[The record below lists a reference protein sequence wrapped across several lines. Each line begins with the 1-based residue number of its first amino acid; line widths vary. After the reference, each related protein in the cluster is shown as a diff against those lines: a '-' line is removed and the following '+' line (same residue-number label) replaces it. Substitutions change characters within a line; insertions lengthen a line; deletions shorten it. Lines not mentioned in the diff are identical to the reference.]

1 MDNQLILSLKQYR
14 ALKKLLEDINKD
26 VTTIRQKALPE
37 GGYIDNNDLM
47 ILLQISPRTLYR
59 WRQSG
64 RLPYKKLG
72 CRFYYKADL
81 ILKSFSVRPDEPNE
95 EVEDV
100 HESEQIP
107 AGIPQP
113 DENEIHIPCEQCPL
127 FLILNSED

>member
-1 MDNQLILSLKQYR
+1 MGNRIISLKQYQV
-14 ALKKLLEDINKD
+14 LKKVLDDINKD

-37 GGYIDNNDLM
+37 AGYIDNNDLL
-47 ILLQISPRTLYR
+47 ILLQVTPRTLYR

-81 ILKSFSVRPDEPNE
+81 ILKNFKMQPDEKNE

-100 HESEQIP
+100 HETNQLPPEIRL
-107 AGIPQP
+107 P
-113 DENEIHIPCEQCPL
+113 DENQIHIPCEQCPL
-127 FLILNSED
+127 FVILNSED

>member
-1 MDNQLILSLKQYR
+1 MGNRILSLKQYQV
-14 ALKKLLEDINKD
+14 LKKVLDDINKD

-37 GGYIDNNDLM
+37 AGYIDNNDLL
-47 ILLQISPRTLYR
+47 ILLQVTPRTLYR

-81 ILKSFSVRPDEPNE
+81 ILKNFKMQPDEKNE

-100 HESEQIP
+100 HETKQLPPDIP
-107 AGIPQP
+107 LP
-113 DENEIHIPCEQCPL
+113 DENQLHIPCEQCPL
-127 FLILNSED
+127 FVILNSED

>member
-1 MDNQLILSLKQYR
+1 MENRILSLKHYLV
-14 ALKKLLEDINKD
+14 LKKMLDDINKD

-37 GGYIDNNDLM
+37 AGYIDNNDLL
-47 ILLQISPRTLYR
+47 ILLQVTPRTLYR

-81 ILKSFSVRPDEPNE
+81 ILKSFKMQPDEKNE

-100 HESEQIP
+100 HETEQLPPEIP
-107 AGIPQP
+107 LP
-113 DENEIHIPCEQCPL
+113 DENELHIPCEQCPL
-127 FLILNSED
+127 FVILNSED